1 MSTRATYEFKDKK
14 APTFCVYIHHDG
26 YPDGAAA
33 YFYNTLINPS
43 KGNFATQFIRCNEGA
58 ELTKNHAQHGDTEYQ
73 YTIEGSGP
81 EANIVVLKCQRCDF
95 FTKTVQ
101 DRETDLARHRQTTE
115 GPLWEFINE
124 NNQLIPDFK
133 PFKLV
138 QLQYNQQYLNE
149 AMAENM
155 LKLPL
160 HHLSCWEGRHE
171 GSANWNS
178 CVQDAR
184 VLTQAF
190 PELYSPDFA
199 KYGIMEDLK

>member
-26 YPDGAAA
+26 YPEGAAA
-33 YFYNTLINPS
+33 YFVGTLLNPS

-58 ELTKNHAQHGDTEYQ
+58 ELTKNHATHGDTEYQ
-73 YTIEGSGP
+73 YTIEGIGP
-81 EANIVVLKCQRCDF
+81 EAQISAYDVRRNNFC
-95 FTKTVQ
+95 FT
-101 DRETDLARHRQTTE
+101 
-115 GPLWEFINE
+115 GPLWKFINE

-184 VLTQAF
+184 VLLQAF

>member
-1 MSTRATYEFKDKK
+1 MSTRATYEFKEKK

-26 YPDGAAA
+26 YPEGAAA

-73 YTIEGSGP
+73 YTIKGSGL
-81 EANIVVLKCQRCDF
+81 EAYVSCFDIRRDDF
-95 FTKTVQ
+95 CWI
-101 DRETDLARHRQTTE
+101 DGMELC
-115 GPLWEFINE
+115 PLWGFINK
-124 NNQLIPDFK
+124 NSKLIADFK

-138 QLQYNQQYLNE
+138 QLQYNQQFLNE
-149 AMAENM
+149 TMAQNM
-155 LKLPL
+155 LNSPV
-160 HHLSCWEGRHE
+160 HHLKCWEGRHE

-184 VLTQAF
+184 VLVQAF

-199 KYGIMEDLK
+199 KYGITVEQVA